1 MKARGGHPERP
12 GGSGR
17 ARRTDRGPRAPQTDR
32 APRIS
37 RPAITGTTLLI
48 LAISV
53 GAVGAGLVARDYLF
67 KTSAGRIRAVSFP
80 QGEVAVDVAVT
91 EPERRAGLAG
101 REGLPLNGGMLF
113 VYRDTRSRRFT
124 MEGMFFALDII
135 TLDEA
140 GRVLG
145 VGTHDPGEGPFDLG
159 PARYVLEVERGWAA
173 AHGVSPGEMA
183 EFARD

>member
-1 MKARGGHPERP
+1 MKARGDHPERP

-17 ARRTDRGPRAPQTDR
+17 ALRTGRAPRTGR
-32 APRIS
+32 ALRIS
-37 RPAITGTTLLI
+37 RPAMTGTALLI

-101 REGLPLNGGMLF
+101 RGGLPPNGGMLF
-113 VYRDTRSRRFT
+113 VYRDTRPRRFT

-159 PARYVLEVERGWAA
+159 PARYVLEVESGWAA

>member
-1 MKARGGHPERP
+1 MKARGGHSERP

-17 ARRTDRGPRAPQTDR
+17 AARTDR
-32 APRIS
+32 APW
-37 RPAITGTTLLI
+37 ITRLTMPGITLLI

-53 GAVGAGLVARDYLF
+53 GAVVVGLVARDYLF
-67 KTSAGRIRAVSFP
+67 ETSAGRIRAVSFP

-91 EPERRAGLAG
+91 GPERRAGLAG
-101 REGLPLNGGMLF
+101 RGGLPPNGGMLF

-145 VGTHDPGEGPFDLG
+145 VGTHDPGEGPFDVG
-159 PARYVLEVERGWAA
+159 PARYVLEVEGGWAA
-173 AHGVSPGEMA
+173 AHGVSPGETA